1 MYKLV
6 GYQLITECTKKDAL
20 PELEEPLFRQ
30 KLVVFSGAGIS
41 VESGIPSYR
50 DCSGKWVAE
59 DPEEYA
65 TAAAFYEN
73 PQKVLDYY
81 NKLRRAVYDAKP
93 NHAHRMLARLEK
105 WHDVTIITQN
115 TDDLHERAGSTNV
128 IHLHGEL
135 AKVTSSEDRLNPDC
149 IKKFPMDRA
158 IKVGD
163 KASDG
168 AQMRPYVVWF
178 DEFVENL
185 DVAIKT
191 ARDADIFV
199 AIGTSLRVSPASLI
213 VKYPHHSVP
222 KYSINVAD
230 LSDRLP
236 DNYIQIQETATKGM
250 DKFIVE
256 LTKL

>member
-1 MYKLV
+1 MNLK
-6 GYQLITECTKKDAL
+6 GIFRRITLQGDAL
-20 PELEEPLFRQ
+20 PELKEPLFRQ
-30 KLVVFSGAGIS
+30 ELVAFTGAGIS
-41 VESGIPSYR
+41 VESGVPSYR
-50 DCSGKWVAE
+50 DSNGTWSSV

-81 NKLRRAVYDAKP
+81 NKLRHIVHEAKP
-93 NHAHRMLARLEK
+93 NRAHRMLAELER

-135 AKVTSSEDRLNPDC
+135 AKITSSKDRLNPDC
-149 IKKFPMDRA
+149 IRKFPLNQA
-158 IKVGD
+158 IKIGD

-168 AQMRPYVVWF
+168 TQMRPYVVWF
-178 DEFVENL
+178 DEFAENI
-185 DVAIKT
+185 DIATKI

-222 KYSINVAD
+222 KYTVNPAD

-236 DNYIQIQETATKGM
+236 DGYIQIRETATR
-250 DKFIVE
+250 DIDRFIEE
-256 LTKL
+256 LMKL